1 MTHHHGCD
9 LRKGRVSIPGQVYLV
24 TAVTYQRQPIFKK
37 FINAR
42 FLIHSLKY
50 AEQSNQVM
58 SLSYVVMPDHLHWL
72 FSLDNYCSLQQVVS
86 NVKRRSAYRINQ
98 NNNRTGSAIWQ
109 AGFHDYAL
117 RNEDEIKDVARYIV
131 ANPLRAGLVNTIGD
145 YSFWDAIWL

>member
-9 LRKGRVSIPGQVYLV
+9 LRKGRVSIPGQIYLV
-24 TAVTYQRQPIFKK
+24 TTVTYQRQPRFKK

-50 AEQSNQVM
+50 AEQSNHVM

-72 FSLDNYCSLQQVVS
+72 FSLDDYCTLQQVVS